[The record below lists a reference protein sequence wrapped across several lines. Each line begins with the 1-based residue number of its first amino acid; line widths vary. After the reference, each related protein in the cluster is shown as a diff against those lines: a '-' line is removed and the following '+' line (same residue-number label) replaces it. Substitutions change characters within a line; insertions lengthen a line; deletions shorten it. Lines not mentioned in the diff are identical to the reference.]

1 MTPWDLQTALIAEIE
16 KLLADM
22 QMENAAG
29 EIVTGIKGYEQ
40 RLPEVTEDE
49 EDQSQFFPYFIV
61 RIEEGNTP
69 SDDEPWLVGTTVL
82 FGIYDDSKE
91 TNGHRAIL
99 AAMDK
104 VMNRFL
110 ERPLLDNKFRAN
122 QNVSFALQDEDT
134 YPYYFGGIDIK
145 FYVPKIGRSDD
156 WS

>member
-1 MTPWDLQTALIAEIE
+1 MTPWNLQTALIAEIE

-69 SDDEPWLVGTTVL
+69 SDDESWLVGTTVL
-82 FGIYDDSKE
+82 FGIYDD
-91 TNGHRAIL
+91 TNHGS
-99 AAMDK
+99 
-104 VMNRFL
+104 
-110 ERPLLDNKFRAN
+110 
-122 QNVSFALQDEDT
+122 VSVVCT
-134 YPYYFGGIDIK
+134 NSI
-145 FYVPKIGRSDD
+145 
-156 WS
+156 

>member
-1 MTPWDLQTALIAEIE
+1 M
-16 KLLADM
+16 
-22 QMENAAG
+22 
-29 EIVTGIKGYEQ
+29 
-40 RLPEVTEDE
+40 
-49 EDQSQFFPYFIV
+49 
-61 RIEEGNTP
+61 
-69 SDDEPWLVGTTVL
+69 
-82 FGIYDDSKE
+82 
-91 TNGHRAIL
+91 